1 MLSVA
6 NPHFPDATPYRKSLT
21 HEKAMSILYEMSLK
35 GEIDS
40 KIADD
45 INRVFIWS
53 SIFKKIKN

>member
-45 INRVFIWS
+45 INRVFI
-53 SIFKKIKN
+53 